1 MAKSQFS
8 YFINL
13 YTLSKDKKNLEI
25 KYNLIPEKETVIGR
39 EATCQI
45 VVDSELHPTVSRQ
58 HVKFQFC
65 EDNSEISWRVCDLN
79 AANGTYLNGQ
89 RLQGCQT
96 LKVGDRIML
105 SKGGPEFI
113 FEREE
118 IVAPSAPNPVQEVV
132 DNAPQNNQIISET
145 QSSAQVP
152 PISHPPIAQPV
163 TVSDQVKHSSL
174 RSLWDLVRED
184 NITVLAGHEDLVK
197 SVAFSPDGKYLA
209 SGSVDKTIKI
219 WDLALKK
226 ESNSFSGHKLMVNTV
241 AFSPDVKLLASGSAD
256 KTIKI
261 WDLATGESIQELTG
275 HGMGVNA
282 VAFSPDGKL
291 LASGSAD
298 KTIKIWNLATGEDS
312 QTFTGHKMA
321 VNAVAFSQDNQLL
334 ASGSADRAIKLWKID
349 SGEELSTLPAL
360 RSAIN
365 GLFFSPDDKFLAIS
379 TDDKMLRFWNLETE
393 QEIRSLSG
401 YNWQVGGLGIS
412 ADTQMLACGSE
423 DKTIKIWSV

>member
-1 MAKSQFS
+1 MMQSKFS
-8 YFINL
+8 YSFVLSNL
-13 YTLSKDKKNLEI
+13 SPTKEHSITRYQ
-25 KYNLIPEKETVIGR
+25 LIANEETVIGR
-39 EATCQI
+39 EVTCQI
-45 VVDSELHPTVSRQ
+45 VLNLDQYPTVSRR
-58 HVKFQFC
+58 HAKVCFVEK
-65 EDNSEISWRVCDLN
+65 NSQVLWQICDLN

-89 RLQGCQT
+89 RIQGCQT

-113 FEREE
+113 FECEE
-118 IVAPSAPNPVQEVV
+118 IVAPPVPNPIQEVI
-132 DNAPQNNQIISET
+132 DNAPQTNQIISQT
-145 QSSAQVP
+145 QSSAQASPISPP
-152 PISHPPIAQPV
+152 PIIQPV
-163 TVSDQVKHSSL
+163 TVSTKVEPSSL

-197 SVAFSPDGKYLA
+197 SVTFSPDGKYLA
-209 SGSVDKTIKI
+209 SGSVDKSIKI

-241 AFSPDVKLLASGSAD
+241 AFSPDGKLLASGSAD

-261 WDLATGESIQELTG
+261 WDLTTSESIQELIS
-275 HGMGVNA
+275 HSMGVNA

-298 KTIKIWNLATGEDS
+298 KTNKVWNITTGENS

-321 VNAVAFSQDNQLL
+321 VNAVAFSQNNQLL
-334 ASGSADRAIKLWKID
+334 ASGSADRTIKLWKID
-349 SGEELSTLPAL
+349 SGEEISTLPAL

-365 GLFFSPDDKFLAIS
+365 GLFFSPDGKFLAIS
-379 TDDKMLRFWNLETE
+379 TDDKMIRFWNLETE

-401 YNWQVGGLGIS
+401 YNWQVGGLAIS
-412 ADTQMLACGSE
+412 ADAQMLACGSE
-423 DKTIKIWSV
+423 DKTVKIWSI

>member
-1 MAKSQFS
+1 MTQNNFL
-8 YFINL
+8 YFLVLGNL
-13 YTLSKDKKNLEI
+13 SSLEKDLSITRYLLSPNE
-25 KYNLIPEKETVIGR
+25 ETVLGR
-39 EATCQI
+39 EVTCQI
-45 VVDSELHPTVSRQ
+45 VLDLDQYPTVSRRHAKVHFVEKDSQ
-58 HVKFQFC
+58 VLWQ
-65 EDNSEISWRVCDLN
+65 ICDLN

-89 RLQGCQT
+89 RLQSCQT

-118 IVAPSAPNPVQEVV
+118 IVTPSAPNPVQELVEKE
-132 DNAPQNNQIISET
+132 PQINPIIPET
-145 QSSAQVP
+145 QSHAHPISPP
-152 PISHPPIAQPV
+152 PITQPV
-163 TVSDQVKHSSL
+163 TVSAKVESSSL
-174 RSLWDLVRED
+174 RSLWDLVSED
-184 NITVLAGHEDLVK
+184 NTIVFAGHEDLVK
-197 SVAFSPDGKYLA
+197 SVAFSPDGKYIA

-219 WDLALKK
+219 WDLTLKK
-226 ESNSFSGHKLMVNTV
+226 ESNSFSGHKLIVNAV
-241 AFSPDVKLLASGSAD
+241 AFSPDGKLLASGSAD

-291 LASGSAD
+291 VVSGSAD
-298 KTIKIWNLATGEDS
+298 KTIKIWNLATGEPS
-312 QTFTGHKMA
+312 QTITGHKMA

-334 ASGSADRAIKLWKID
+334 ASGSADRTIKLWKID

-365 GLFFSPDDKFLAIS
+365 GLFFSPDGKFLAIS
-379 TDDKMLRFWNLETE
+379 TDDKMIRFWSLETE
-393 QEIRSLSG
+393 QEVRSISG

-412 ADTQMLACGSE
+412 ADAQMLACGSE
-423 DKTIKIWSV
+423 DKMVKIWSI

>member
-13 YTLSKDKKNLEI
+13 HTSSKEKKFVEV
-25 KYNLIPEKETVIGR
+25 KYKLIPEKETVVGR
-39 EATCQI
+39 EANCQI
-45 VVDSELHPTVSRQ
+45 VVDSEQYPTISRN
-58 HVKFQFC
+58 HAKFQFC
-65 EDNSEISWRVCDLN
+65 EDSSEISWRVCDLN

-118 IVAPSAPNPVQEVV
+118 IVAPSV
-132 DNAPQNNQIISET
+132 PQDLVEKTPQINQIISET
-145 QSSAQVP
+145 KSSAQAP

-163 TVSDQVKHSSL
+163 PAKVEPYSR
-174 RSLWDLVRED
+174 RSLWDLVRQED
-184 NITVLAGHEDLVK
+184 ITVLAGHKDLVK
-197 SVAFSPDGKYLA
+197 SVTFSPDGKYLA

-226 ESNSFSGHKLMVNTV
+226 ESNSFSGHKLMVN
-241 AFSPDVKLLASGSAD
+241 
-256 KTIKI
+256 
-261 WDLATGESIQELTG
+261 
-275 HGMGVNA
+275 A

-298 KTIKIWNLATGEDS
+298 KTVKIWTLVTGENS

-334 ASGSADRAIKLWKID
+334 ASGSADRTIKLWKIE
-349 SGEELSTLPAL
+349 SGEELSTLPAF

-365 GLFFSPDDKFLAIS
+365 GLFFSPDGKFLAIS

-401 YNWQVGGLGIS
+401 YNWQVGGLAIS
-412 ADTQMLACGSE
+412 ADAQMLACGSE
-423 DKTIKIWSV
+423 DKTVKKWFV